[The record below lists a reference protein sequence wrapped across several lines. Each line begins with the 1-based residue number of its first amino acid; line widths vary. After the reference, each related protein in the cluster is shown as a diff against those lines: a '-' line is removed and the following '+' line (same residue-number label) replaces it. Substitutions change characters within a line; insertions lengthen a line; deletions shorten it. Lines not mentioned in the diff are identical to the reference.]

1 MRVYLTRHGTT
12 EWNMIK
18 RLQGWKDSNLTEE
31 GVSRAIKL
39 GQKLNNV
46 DFDVIYSSPLTR
58 SIDTAKYIRTNKSTI
73 IIPHNGLKELSYGM
87 WEGMLL
93 DDIEKK
99 YPNEYFIYRNDPMEY
114 LPVEGETYEELF
126 NRVRHF
132 LDEIKNIQANN
143 ILVVSHGITIKV
155 IIAIIKNLSMKEF
168 SLLPVYTGTALN
180 IIEVDKGKMKFTLE
194 NDTSHIEGQLYDEII
209 I

>member
-1 MRVYLTRHGTT
+1 
-12 EWNMIK
+12 
-18 RLQGWKDSNLTEE
+18 
-31 GVSRAIKL
+31 
-39 GQKLNNV
+39 
-46 DFDVIYSSPLTR
+46 
-58 SIDTAKYIRTNKSTI
+58 
-73 IIPHNGLKELSYGM
+73 M

-114 LPVEGETYEELF
+114 LPVEGETYEALF
-126 NRVRHF
+126 NRVRDF